1 MENVENVEIY
11 HIQYDLSLKCLGQ
24 AFKVGERFEEL
35 WKAEVAPF
43 GDQDRNQLPHWAMCR
58 ATSCNQYI

>member
-1 MENVENVEIY
+1 M
-11 HIQYDLSLKCLGQ
+11 HRQ

-35 WKAEVAPF
+35 WKAEVAQF